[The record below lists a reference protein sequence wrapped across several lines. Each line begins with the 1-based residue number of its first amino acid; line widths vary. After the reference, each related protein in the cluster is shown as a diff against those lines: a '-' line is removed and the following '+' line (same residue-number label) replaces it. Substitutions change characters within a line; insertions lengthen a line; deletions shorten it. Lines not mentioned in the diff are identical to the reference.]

1 MMMWPWR
8 RPESGTNGCVA
19 FPNQSRSY
27 DQTLRAV
34 RFWGYD
40 RSMENAFLV
49 TSDALRRIEPDLMA
63 DEASVLRMFD
73 RHRELIFRTAAK
85 VYARGRRRAYNLVAA
100 DF

>member
-1 MMMWPWR
+1 MMWPWHQ
-8 RPESGTNGCVA
+8 PAKATNGRVT

-27 DQTLRAV
+27 DPTLRAV

-40 RSMENAFLV
+40 RSMENSFLV
-49 TSDALRRIEPDLMA
+49 TSDALRRMEPDLQA
-63 DEASVLRMFD
+63 DEASVLRVFD
-73 RHRELIFRTAAK
+73 RNRELIFRTAAK

>member
-1 MMMWPWR
+1 MMWPWR
-8 RPESGTNGCVA
+8 QPANATNGRVA

-27 DQTLRAV
+27 DPTLRAV

-40 RSMENAFLV
+40 RSMENSFLV
-49 TSDALRRIEPDLMA
+49 TSDALRRMEPGLQA
-63 DEASVLRMFD
+63 DEASVLRVFD
-73 RHRELIFRTAAK
+73 RNRELIFRTAAK

>member
-1 MMMWPWR
+1 MMWPWR
-8 RPESGTNGCVA
+8 QPANATNGRVA

-49 TSDALRRIEPDLMA
+49 TSDALRRIEPDLQA
-63 DEASVLRMFD
+63 DEASVLRAFD
-73 RHRELIFRTAAK
+73 HHRVLVFRTAAK
-85 VYARGRRRAYNLVAA
+85 VYARGRRRAYNLIAA

>member
-1 MMMWPWR
+1 MMWPWR
-8 RPESGTNGCVA
+8 QPANATNGRVT

-27 DQTLRAV
+27 DATLRAV

-40 RSMENAFLV
+40 RSMENSFLV
-49 TSDALRRIEPDLMA
+49 TSDALRRMEPDLQA
-63 DEASVLRMFD
+63 DEASVLRVFD
-73 RHRELIFRTAAK
+73 RNRELIFRTAAK

>member
-1 MMMWPWR
+1 MMWPWR
-8 RPESGTNGCVA
+8 QPANGTNGRVA

-27 DQTLRAV
+27 DATLRAV

-40 RSMENAFLV
+40 RSMENSFLV
-49 TSDALRRIEPDLMA
+49 TSDALRRIEPNLQV
-63 DEASVLRMFD
+63 DEASVLRAFD
-73 RHRELIFRTAAK
+73 HNRERIVRIAAK

>member
-1 MMMWPWR
+1 MMWPWR
-8 RPESGTNGCVA
+8 QPASATNGRVA

-27 DQTLRAV
+27 DPTLRAV

-40 RSMENAFLV
+40 RSMENSFMV
-49 TSDALRRIEPDLMA
+49 TSDALRRMEPDLQA
-63 DEASVLRMFD
+63 DEASVLRVFD
-73 RHRELIFRTAAK
+73 RNRELIFRTAAK

>member
-1 MMMWPWR
+1 MMWPWR
-8 RPESGTNGCVA
+8 QPANATNGRVA

-27 DQTLRAV
+27 DPTLRAV

-40 RSMENAFLV
+40 RSMENSFLV
-49 TSDALRRIEPDLMA
+49 TSEALRRMEPDVQA
-63 DEASVLRMFD
+63 DEASVLRVFD

-85 VYARGRRRAYNLVAA
+85 VYARRRRRAYNLVAA

>member
-1 MMMWPWR
+1 MMWPWR
-8 RPESGTNGCVA
+8 QPANATNGRVV

-27 DQTLRAV
+27 DPTLRAV

-49 TSDALRRIEPDLMA
+49 TSDALRRMEPDLKA
-63 DEASVLRMFD
+63 DEASALRAFD
-73 RHRELIFRTAAK
+73 HHRDLILRTAAK
-85 VYARGRRRAYNLVAA
+85 VYARGRGRTYSLVAA

>member
-1 MMMWPWR
+1 MMWPWR
-8 RPESGTNGCVA
+8 QPANATNGRVA

-27 DQTLRAV
+27 DPTLRAV

-40 RSMENAFLV
+40 RSMENSFLV
-49 TSDALRRIEPDLMA
+49 TSDALRRMEPDLQA
-63 DEASVLRMFD
+63 DEASVLRVFD
-73 RHRELIFRTAAK
+73 RNRELIFRTAAK

>member
-1 MMMWPWR
+1 MWPWR
-8 RPESGTNGCVA
+8 QPANATNGRVA

-27 DQTLRAV
+27 DPTLRAV

-40 RSMENAFLV
+40 RSMENSFLV
-49 TSDALRRIEPDLMA
+49 TSDALRRMEPDLQA
-63 DEASVLRMFD
+63 DEASVLRVFD
-73 RHRELIFRTAAK
+73 RNRELIFRTAAK

>member
-1 MMMWPWR
+1 MMWPWR
-8 RPESGTNGCVA
+8 QPTNATKGRVA

-27 DQTLRAV
+27 DPTLRAV

-40 RSMENAFLV
+40 RSMENSFLV
-49 TSDALRRIEPDLMA
+49 TSDALRRMEPDLQA
-63 DEASVLRMFD
+63 DEASVLRVFD
-73 RHRELIFRTAAK
+73 RNRELIFRTAAK

>member
-1 MMMWPWR
+1 MMWPWR
-8 RPESGTNGCVA
+8 QPANATNGHVA

-27 DQTLRAV
+27 DATLRAV

-40 RSMENAFLV
+40 RSMENSFWV
-49 TSDALRRIEPDLMA
+49 TFDALRRMEPNLHA
-63 DEASVLRMFD
+63 DEASALGAFD
-73 RHRELIFRTAAK
+73 RNRELIFRIASK

>member
-1 MMMWPWR
+1 MMWPWR
-8 RPESGTNGCVA
+8 QPANATNGRVA

-27 DQTLRAV
+27 DPTLRAV

-40 RSMENAFLV
+40 RSMENSFLV
-49 TSDALRRIEPDLMA
+49 TSDALRRMEPDLQA
-63 DEASVLRMFD
+63 DEASVLRVFG
-73 RHRELIFRTAAK
+73 RNRELIFRTAAK

>member
-1 MMMWPWR
+1 MMWPWR
-8 RPESGTNGCVA
+8 QPANATNGRVA

-27 DQTLRAV
+27 DPTLRAV

-40 RSMENAFLV
+40 RSMENSYLV
-49 TSDALRRIEPDLMA
+49 TSDALRRMEPDLQA
-63 DEASVLRMFD
+63 DEASVLRVFD
-73 RHRELIFRTAAK
+73 RNRELIFRTAAK